1 MDKIIKQA
9 FTLIE
14 LLVVI
19 AIIGILSGLIVVSM
33 SGVTNKANI
42 AKAQVFSNSLRS
54 ALMIDLVAELRFDGL
69 TSPGSLATADDVKD
83 TWGTSNGVISGPA
96 IFMRGG
102 SDCLNGKC
110 IDFDNTTIA
119 NLSCINSIPI
129 NLPSGFL
136 TASSWVYFRD
146 GARYNAG
153 VYSNGAY
160 GGTIQITSQSAGVVM
175 YFLLTNTV
183 AQVTLYYVDSS
194 STTNNF
200 TLSENITNKWKLFTI
215 TYDGSNIRFF
225 EDGKELTPVAKAGQL
240 RSSNNSIMRVGN
252 LTSYWLIGKVDDIRI
267 YDSAIPISQIQEQY
281 YLGLNSLLANGSISI
296 KEYNQRIN
304 SIAINE

>member
-1 MDKIIKQA
+1 MNKAIKQA

-33 SGVTNKANI
+33 SGATQKANI

-69 TSPGSLATADDVKD
+69 TSPGSLATADDIKD

-96 IFMRGG
+96 IFVRGG
-102 SDCLNGKC
+102 NDCLNGKC
-110 IDFDNTTIA
+110 IDFDNTSVA
-119 NLSCINSIPI
+119 NLSCVTSIPI

-136 TASSWVYFRD
+136 TVNSWVYFRD
-146 GARYNAG
+146 GARYNAS
-153 VYSNGAY
+153 VYTNGTY
-160 GGTIQITSQSAGVVM
+160 GGTIQISSQSVGVVM
-175 YFLLTNTV
+175 YFLLLSTG

-194 STTNNF
+194 STTSNF

-215 TYDGSNIRFF
+215 AYDGSNIRFF

-240 RSSNNSIMRVGN
+240 RSSDNSTMKIGN
-252 LTSYWLIGKVDDIRI
+252 LTSYWLIGKVDDIRV
-267 YDSAIPISQIQEQY
+267 YDSAIPTSQIQEQY
-281 YLGLNSLLANGSISI
+281 YLGLNRLLVNGSISI
-296 KEYNQRIN
+296 KEYNERIN
-304 SIAINE
+304 LIAINE